1 LERAQAVEE
10 VRTLLQENGIT
21 LTHNLKGFIMTGPNN
36 YREENCTFST
46 VLKTLFLYLPLYEIR
61 YRKFLND
68 PYGFYHPNDPS
79 VRKLVSDIQNF
90 ISNMENYLN
99 EQERG
104 NTQ

>member
-1 LERAQAVEE
+1 MERQKAIRE
-10 VRTLLQENGIT
+10 VTKLLAENGID
-21 LTHNLKGFIMTGPNN
+21 LTYNIHGFILTGPNN

-68 PYGFYHPNDPS
+68 RYGFYHPNDPS
-79 VRKLVSDIQNF
+79 VKKLVSDIQNF
-90 ISNMENYLN
+90 ISNMETYLD